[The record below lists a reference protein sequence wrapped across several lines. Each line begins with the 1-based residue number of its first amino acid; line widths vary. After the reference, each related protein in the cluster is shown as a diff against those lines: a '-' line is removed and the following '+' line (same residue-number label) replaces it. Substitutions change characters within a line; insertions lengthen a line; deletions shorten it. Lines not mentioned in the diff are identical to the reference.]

1 MKRMA
6 GLVLF
11 VTLAVALAALA
22 DIGPGALADAPSP
35 ASHSRDAPTPAED
48 VFTPVTVSTVG
59 PETIPVL
66 GSDGQWHV
74 VYELLLTNGK
84 MAPATIQRI
93 QVLDVDDPDR
103 VVADYAGD
111 DVVERLR
118 TLTPQPAT
126 DAVIEPNGGR
136 FFYIELAFPRRDAV
150 PEAVEHHLELLAA
163 SNPGAT
169 EPTPLNYTA
178 ARFSLRGGRLPV
190 LGPPLRGT
198 GWVAINGCCNPEI
211 VHRGSIQTINGGYWD
226 AQRFAI
232 DWMRLDS
239 EGRLVVGDPSDV
251 ENYVGYGSDVL
262 AVADGIVVDV
272 LDELPDQVPG
282 ELPDPATITTRTVD
296 GNHVVLDIGGGY
308 FVNYAHLKLGTIR
321 VQPGDRVRRGQVIAN
336 LGNSGN
342 TAAPHLHLHVTTGPE
357 VLGSDGFP
365 YIFRNV
371 LLAGQAGDIA
381 GSDDLTGNWVESR
394 LDPPEPQRRRFPL
407 NLNIVDFPD

>member
-1 MKRMA
+1 MTRLA

-11 VTLAVALAALA
+11 VALVVILAG
-22 DIGPGALADAPSP
+22 IGPGALADTPPA
-35 ASHSRDAPTPAED
+35 ASHSRDAPPPAED
-48 VFTPVTVSTVG
+48 IFTPVTVSTVG
-59 PETIPVL
+59 PETIPVR
-66 GSDGQWHV
+66 GTDGQWHV

-93 QVLDVDDPDR
+93 QVLDANDPDH

-111 DVVERLR
+111 DVVARLR
-118 TLTPQPAT
+118 TLTPQPAP
-126 DAVIEPNGGR
+126 DAVIEPNDGR
-136 FFYIELAFPRRDAV
+136 FFYIELAFPTRDGV
-150 PEAVEHHLELLAA
+150 PEAVEHHLELLGA

-169 EPTPLNYTA
+169 EATPLSYTA
-178 ARFSLRGGRLPV
+178 ARFSLRGGQLPV

-226 AQRFAI
+226 AQRYAI

-239 EGRLVVGDPSDV
+239 EGHLVNGDPSKV
-251 ENYVGYGSDVL
+251 ENYVDYGADVL

-282 ELPDPATITTRTVD
+282 ELPDPASITTRTVD
-296 GNHVVLDIGGGY
+296 GNHVILDIGGY

-321 VQPGDRVRRGQVIAN
+321 VQPGDRVRQGEVIAN

-342 TAAPHLHLHVTTGPE
+342 TAAPHLHLHVSTGPS

-365 YIFRNV
+365 YVFRDF
-371 LLAGQAGDIA
+371 LLAGRAGDIA

-394 LDPPEPQRRRFPL
+394 LTPPEPQRRRFPL
-407 NLNIVDFPD
+407 NRNIIDFPD